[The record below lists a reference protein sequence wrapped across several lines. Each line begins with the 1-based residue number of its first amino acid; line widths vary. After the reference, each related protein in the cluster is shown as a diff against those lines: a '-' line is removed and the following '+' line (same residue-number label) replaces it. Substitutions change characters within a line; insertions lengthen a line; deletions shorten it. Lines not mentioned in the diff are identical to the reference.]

1 MFPTDWIS
9 QLTTTLALRTRQPS
23 PMPKIDIET
32 LKFILQRN
40 ESDIRKINEIMQ
52 DVEQELKAEEAERA
66 NRPPPVKK
74 QFSIVLA
81 DNEGELAGKAITGW
95 VLQIPEEDSATVA
108 PERII
113 RAAYEYNA
121 SPKGCRMPAKSIG
134 EACEAVS
141 AKFFKEQNI
150 WVKTKVPVHAVTAPN
165 KIPTEKVE

>member
-1 MFPTDWIS
+1 
-9 QLTTTLALRTRQPS
+9 
-23 PMPKIDIET
+23 MPKIDVET

-40 ESDIRKINEIMQ
+40 ETDIRKVNDILQ
-52 DVEQELKAEEAERA
+52 DIEMELQAEEEERA

-81 DNEGELAGKAITGW
+81 DSEGALAGKDITGW
-95 VLQIPEEDSATVA
+95 VVQIPEDDSVTVA

-121 SPKGCRMPAKSIG
+121 TPKGRRMPVQTIG

-150 WVKTKVPVHAVTAPN
+150 WVKTKVPVLAVATAN

>member
-1 MFPTDWIS
+1 
-9 QLTTTLALRTRQPS
+9 
-23 PMPKIDIET
+23 MPKIDVET

-40 ESDIRKINEIMQ
+40 ESDVRKINEIMQ
-52 DVEQELKAEEAERA
+52 DIEQELKAEEEERA

-81 DNEGELAGKAITGW
+81 DPEGNLAEKDITGW
-95 VLQIPEEDSATVA
+95 VVQIPEEDSVTVA

-121 SPKGCRMPAKSIG
+121 SPKGRRMPVESIG

-150 WVKTKVPVHAVTAPN
+150 WVKTKVPVLAVPAPN